1 MLKVN
6 NRDIRQR
13 QRSLSNVFTIDVE
26 HISLLSSIS
35 IGDFKMVNIFCD
47 GIINRLIVVGKDS
60 LNLHLLLWDKAFY
73 SGFLSNELRVT
84 SYELGVIIYCTSYEL
99 FFTYE
104 LRVIFYIR
112 VTSYYLLHELR
123 INFYIRITSYYLW
136 HELPV
141 KIIRV
146 KSYIYCTS
154 WDCDIDYVKFL
165 YYTSCS
171 SL

>member
-13 QRSLSNVFTIDVE
+13 QRSLSNVFTIDFE

-35 IGDFKMVNIFCD
+35 TGDFKMVNIFCD
-47 GIINRLIVVGKDS
+47 GIINRSIVVGKDS

-104 LRVIFYIR
+104 LRVI
-112 VTSYYLLHELR
+112 
-123 INFYIRITSYYLW
+123 
-136 HELPV
+136 
-141 KIIRV
+141 
-146 KSYIYCTS
+146 IYCTS
-154 WDCDIDYVKFL
+154 YELIFTYELRVTIYC
-165 YYTSCS
+165 TS
-171 SL
+171 